1 MSSSENLLK
10 DMISGK
16 SMTASQQIGLTVRL
30 SIPAILAQI
39 SSIVMQYIDAS
50 MVGRLGAN
58 ASGAIGLV
66 SSTTWLFGG
75 LCIAVTTG
83 FTVQIAQAVG
93 AGEDKSARNIM
104 KQGLII
110 ALCISVIL
118 TLIAALISTP
128 LPRWLGGEA
137 AIQKMASQYFLVYML
152 GLPALQMNSIAGGMH
167 QSSGNM
173 RLPGILNVMCCVMDV
188 IFNLFFIFPT
198 RIVNLSIPFLSSVRL
213 AGSQMAGTVQAEAF
227 GSHLSTLVQSE
238 TSMNGL
244 TFTMPGLGLGV
255 AGAALGTI
263 TAEAV
268 TCAIMVTTLLWKNKT
283 LHLRKGEHLRFHRD
297 TFTRAV
303 KIGAPVGLEQMVM
316 CSAYVMSTKIVSP
329 LGTIAIAANSF
340 AVTAES
346 FCYMPGYGV
355 QAASTTLVGQCVGAG
370 QKQLSRR
377 MAWITMGLGVSVMTI
392 GGVLMYIVAPSMIG
406 VLTPNE
412 EIRNLGAAVLRIEAF
427 AEPFYAASI
436 VASGALRGAGDT
448 LVPSCMNF
456 ASMWCVRIPLAAI
469 LAPRVGLYGVWIA
482 MCVELCFRGILF
494 TTRLKRERWMRVFEE
509 K

>member
-16 SMTASQQIGLTVRL
+16 SMAASQQIGLTVRL

-110 ALCISVIL
+110 ALCISALLALV
-118 TLIAALISTP
+118 AALISTP
-128 LPRWLGGEA
+128 LPRWLGGETD
-137 AIQKMASQYFLVYML
+137 IQKMASQYFLVYML

-188 IFNLFFIFPT
+188 FFNMLFIFQT
-198 RIVNLSIPFLSSVRL
+198 RSVQINSI
-213 AGSQMAGTVQAEAF
+213 
-227 GSHLSTLVQSE
+227 
-238 TSMNGL
+238 

-268 TCAIMVTTLLWKNKT
+268 TCAIMVTALLWKNRT

-297 TFTRAV
+297 ILVKAV

-392 GGVLMYIVAPSMIG
+392 GGVLMYIAAPAMIG

>member
-93 AGEDKSARNIM
+93 AGEEKNARNIM

-110 ALCISVIL
+110 ALCISAL
-118 TLIAALISTP
+118 LALIAALISTP
-128 LPRWLGGEA
+128 LPGWLGGEA
-137 AIQKMASQYFLVYML
+137 AIQKMARQYFLVYML

-198 RIVNLSIPFLSSVRL
+198 RIVQINSI
-213 AGSQMAGTVQAEAF
+213 
-227 GSHLSTLVQSE
+227 
-238 TSMNGL
+238 

-268 TCAIMVTTLLWKNKT
+268 TCAIMVIALLWKNRT

-297 TFTRAV
+297 TLARAV

-355 QAASTTLVGQCVGAG
+355 QAAATTLVGQCVGAG

-377 MAWITMGLGVSVMTI
+377 MAWITMGLGVSVMTV
-392 GGVLMYIVAPSMIG
+392 GGVLMYIAAPAMIG

-494 TTRLKRERWMRVFEE
+494 TARLKRERWMRVFDEHH
-509 K
+509 

>member
-110 ALCISVIL
+110 ALCISAL
-118 TLIAALISTP
+118 LALIAALISTP

-198 RIVNLSIPFLSSVRL
+198 RIVQINSI
-213 AGSQMAGTVQAEAF
+213 
-227 GSHLSTLVQSE
+227 
-238 TSMNGL
+238 

-263 TAEAV
+263 TAEGV
-268 TCAIMVTTLLWKNKT
+268 TCAIMVTALLWKNRT

-297 TFTRAV
+297 ILVKAV

-392 GGVLMYIVAPSMIG
+392 GGVLMYIAAPSMIG

-494 TTRLKRERWMRVFEE
+494 TTRLKWERWMRVFEE

>member
-110 ALCISVIL
+110 ALCISAIL
-118 TLIAALISTP
+118 ALAAALISTP
-128 LPRWLGGEA
+128 LPRWLGGET

-198 RIVNLSIPFLSSVRL
+198 RMVQLNIPFASETGN
-213 AGSQMAGTVQAEAF
+213 AGSQIADAVQT
-227 GSHLSTLVQSE
+227 GISH
-238 TSMNGL
+238 GGI

-268 TCAIMVTTLLWKNKT
+268 TCAIMVTALLWKNKT
-283 LHLRKGEHLRFHRD
+283 LHLRKGERIRFHRG
-297 TFTRAV
+297 TLVKAV

-355 QAASTTLVGQCVGAG
+355 QAAATTLVGQCVGAG

-377 MAWITMGLGVSVMTI
+377 MAWITMGLGVSVMTL
-392 GGVLMYIVAPSMIG
+392 GGVLMYIAAPAMIG

-494 TTRLKRERWMRVFEE
+494 ATRLKRERWMRVFDEHH
-509 K
+509 

>member
-104 KQGLII
+104 KQGIII

-118 TLIAALISTP
+118 ALVAALISTP
-128 LPRWLGGEA
+128 LPSWLGGEA

-188 IFNLFFIFPT
+188 FFNMLFIFQT
-198 RIVNLSIPFLSSVRL
+198 RSVQINSI
-213 AGSQMAGTVQAEAF
+213 
-227 GSHLSTLVQSE
+227 
-238 TSMNGL
+238 
-244 TFTMPGLGLGV
+244 TFTMPGLDLGV

-268 TCAIMVTTLLWKNKT
+268 TCAIMVTALLWKNRT

-297 TFTRAV
+297 ILVKAV

-316 CSAYVMSTKIVSP
+316 CSAYVMSTRIVSP

-355 QAASTTLVGQCVGAG
+355 QAAATTLVGQCVGAG

-377 MAWITMGLGVSVMTI
+377 MAWITMGLGVSVMTV
-392 GGVLMYIVAPSMIG
+392 GGVLMYIAAPAMIG

>member
-110 ALCISVIL
+110 ALCISAML
-118 TLIAALISTP
+118 ALIAALISTP
-128 LPRWLGGEA
+128 LPGWLGGEA

-188 IFNLFFIFPT
+188 FFNMLFIFQT
-198 RIVNLSIPFLSSVRL
+198 RSVQINSI
-213 AGSQMAGTVQAEAF
+213 
-227 GSHLSTLVQSE
+227 
-238 TSMNGL
+238 

-268 TCAIMVTTLLWKNKT
+268 TCAIMVTALLWKNRT
-283 LHLRKGEHLRFHRD
+283 LHLRKGEHLSFHRD
-297 TFTRAV
+297 TLARAV

-355 QAASTTLVGQCVGAG
+355 QAAATTLVGQCVGAG

-392 GGVLMYIVAPSMIG
+392 GGVLMYIAAPAMIG

-494 TTRLKRERWMRVFEE
+494 TTRLKRERWMRVFDEHH
-509 K
+509 

>member
-110 ALCISVIL
+110 AMCISALLALV
-118 TLIAALISTP
+118 AALISTP
-128 LPRWLGGEA
+128 LPRWLGGETD
-137 AIQKMASQYFLVYML
+137 IQKMASQYFLVYML

-188 IFNLFFIFPT
+188 FFNMLFIFQT
-198 RIVNLSIPFLSSVRL
+198 RSVQINSI
-213 AGSQMAGTVQAEAF
+213 
-227 GSHLSTLVQSE
+227 
-238 TSMNGL
+238 

-263 TAEAV
+263 TAEAI
-268 TCAIMVTTLLWKNKT
+268 TCAIMVTALLWKNRT

-297 TFTRAV
+297 ILVKAV

-377 MAWITMGLGVSVMTI
+377 MAWITMGLGVSVMTV
-392 GGVLMYIVAPSMIG
+392 GGVLMYIAAPAMIG

>member
-110 ALCISVIL
+110 ALCISAIL
-118 TLIAALISTP
+118 ALVAALISTP

-198 RIVNLSIPFLSSVRL
+198 RIVQI
-213 AGSQMAGTVQAEAF
+213 
-227 GSHLSTLVQSE
+227 
-238 TSMNGL
+238 NGI

-268 TCAIMVTTLLWKNKT
+268 TCAIMVTALLWKNRT
-283 LHLRKGEHLRFHRD
+283 LHLRKGERIRFHRG
-297 TFTRAV
+297 TLVKAV

-355 QAASTTLVGQCVGAG
+355 QAAATTLVGQCVGAG

-377 MAWITMGLGVSVMTI
+377 MAWITMGLGVSVMTV
-392 GGVLMYIVAPSMIG
+392 GGVLMYIAAPAMIG

-494 TTRLKRERWMRVFEE
+494 MARLKRERWMRVFDEHH
-509 K
+509 

>member
-50 MVGRLGAN
+50 MVGLLGAN

-118 TLIAALISTP
+118 ALIAAVISTP

-198 RIVNLSIPFLSSVRL
+198 RSVQINSI
-213 AGSQMAGTVQAEAF
+213 
-227 GSHLSTLVQSE
+227 
-238 TSMNGL
+238 

-297 TFTRAV
+297 TLAKAV

-392 GGVLMYIVAPSMIG
+392 GGVLMYIAAPSMIG

>member
-83 FTVQIAQAVG
+83 FTVQIAQTVG
-93 AGEDKSARNIM
+93 AGEEKNARNIM

-110 ALCISVIL
+110 ALCISAL
-118 TLIAALISTP
+118 LALIAALISTP

-152 GLPALQMNSIAGGMH
+152 GIPALQMNSIAGGMH

-188 IFNLFFIFPT
+188 FFNMLFIFQT
-198 RIVNLSIPFLSSVRL
+198 RSVQINSI
-213 AGSQMAGTVQAEAF
+213 
-227 GSHLSTLVQSE
+227 
-238 TSMNGL
+238 

-268 TCAIMVTTLLWKNKT
+268 TCAIMVTALLWKNRT
-283 LHLRKGEHLRFHRD
+283 LHLRKGEHLSFHRD
-297 TFTRAV
+297 TLARAV

-355 QAASTTLVGQCVGAG
+355 QAAATTLVGQCVGAG

-377 MAWITMGLGVSVMTI
+377 MAWITMGLGVSVMTV
-392 GGVLMYIVAPSMIG
+392 GGVLMYIAAPAMIG

-494 TTRLKRERWMRVFEE
+494 TARLKRERWMRVFDEHH
-509 K
+509 

>member
-110 ALCISVIL
+110 ALCISALLALV
-118 TLIAALISTP
+118 AALISTP

-137 AIQKMASQYFLVYML
+137 GIQKMASQYFLVYML

-198 RIVNLSIPFLSSVRL
+198 RVVHLKNIV
-213 AGSQMAGTVQAEAF
+213 
-227 GSHLSTLVQSE
+227 
-238 TSMNGL
+238 
-244 TFTMPGLGLGV
+244 FTMPGLGLGV

-268 TCAIMVTTLLWKNKT
+268 TCAIMVTALLWKNRT
-283 LHLRKGEHLRFHRD
+283 LHLRKGERIRFHRG
-297 TFTRAV
+297 TLVKAV

-355 QAASTTLVGQCVGAG
+355 QAAATTLVGQCVGAG

-392 GGVLMYIVAPSMIG
+392 GGVLMYIAAPAMIG

-494 TTRLKRERWMRVFEE
+494 TTRLKRERWMRVFDEH
-509 K
+509 

>member
-118 TLIAALISTP
+118 ALIAALISSP

-198 RIVNLSIPFLSSVRL
+198 RSVQINSI
-213 AGSQMAGTVQAEAF
+213 
-227 GSHLSTLVQSE
+227 
-238 TSMNGL
+238 

-268 TCAIMVTTLLWKNKT
+268 TCAIMVTALLWKNRT

-297 TFTRAV
+297 TLARAV

-392 GGVLMYIVAPSMIG
+392 GGVLMYIAAPSMIG

-494 TTRLKRERWMRVFEE
+494 TTRLKRERWMRVFDEH
-509 K
+509 

>member
-110 ALCISVIL
+110 ALCISAML
-118 TLIAALISTP
+118 ALIAALISTP

-188 IFNLFFIFPT
+188 FFNMLFIFQT
-198 RIVNLSIPFLSSVRL
+198 RSVQINSI
-213 AGSQMAGTVQAEAF
+213 
-227 GSHLSTLVQSE
+227 
-238 TSMNGL
+238 

-268 TCAIMVTTLLWKNKT
+268 TCAIMVTALLWKNRT

-297 TFTRAV
+297 TLARAV
-303 KIGAPVGLEQMVM
+303 KIGASVGLEQMVM
-316 CSAYVMSTKIVSP
+316 CSAYVMSTRIVSP

-355 QAASTTLVGQCVGAG
+355 QAAATTLVGQCVGAG

-377 MAWITMGLGVSVMTI
+377 MAWITMGLGVSVMTV
-392 GGVLMYIVAPSMIG
+392 GGVLMYIAAPAMIG

>member
-118 TLIAALISTP
+118 ALIAAVISTP
-128 LPRWLGGEA
+128 LPSWLGGEA

-198 RIVNLSIPFLSSVRL
+198 RSVQINSI
-213 AGSQMAGTVQAEAF
+213 
-227 GSHLSTLVQSE
+227 
-238 TSMNGL
+238 

-268 TCAIMVTTLLWKNKT
+268 TCAIMVTALLWKNRT
-283 LHLRKGEHLRFHRD
+283 LHLRKGEHLRFRRD
-297 TFTRAV
+297 TLARAV

-355 QAASTTLVGQCVGAG
+355 QAAATTLVGQCVGAG

-377 MAWITMGLGVSVMTI
+377 MAWITMGLGVSVMTV
-392 GGVLMYIVAPSMIG
+392 GGVLMYIAAPAMIG

>member
-118 TLIAALISTP
+118 ALIAALISSP

-198 RIVNLSIPFLSSVRL
+198 RSVQINSI
-213 AGSQMAGTVQAEAF
+213 
-227 GSHLSTLVQSE
+227 
-238 TSMNGL
+238 

-340 AVTAES
+340 AVTVES

-392 GGVLMYIVAPSMIG
+392 GGVLMYIAAPSMIG

-494 TTRLKRERWMRVFEE
+494 TTRLKRERWMRVFDEH
-509 K
+509 

>member
-58 ASGAIGLV
+58 ASGSIGLV

-93 AGEDKSARNIM
+93 AGEEKNARNIM

-110 ALCISVIL
+110 ALCISAML
-118 TLIAALISTP
+118 ALIAALISTP

-173 RLPGILNVMCCVMDV
+173 RFPGILNVMCCVMDV

-198 RIVNLSIPFLSSVRL
+198 RMVQINSI
-213 AGSQMAGTVQAEAF
+213 
-227 GSHLSTLVQSE
+227 
-238 TSMNGL
+238 

-268 TCAIMVTTLLWKNKT
+268 TCAIMVTALLWKNKT

-297 TFTRAV
+297 TLTKAV

-377 MAWITMGLGVSVMTI
+377 MAWITMGLGVSVMTV
-392 GGVLMYIVAPSMIG
+392 GGVLMYIAAPAMIG

>member
-93 AGEDKSARNIM
+93 AGEEKNARNIM

-110 ALCISVIL
+110 ALCISAML
-118 TLIAALISTP
+118 ALIAALISTP

-198 RIVNLSIPFLSSVRL
+198 RIVQINSI
-213 AGSQMAGTVQAEAF
+213 
-227 GSHLSTLVQSE
+227 
-238 TSMNGL
+238 

-268 TCAIMVTTLLWKNKT
+268 TCAIMVTALLWKNRT
-283 LHLRKGEHLRFHRD
+283 LYLRKGEHLSFHRD
-297 TFTRAV
+297 TLAKAV

-355 QAASTTLVGQCVGAG
+355 QAAASTLVGQCVGAG

-392 GGVLMYIVAPSMIG
+392 GGVLMYIAAPAMIG

-494 TTRLKRERWMRVFEE
+494 MARLKRERWMRVFDEHH
-509 K
+509 

>member
-118 TLIAALISTP
+118 ALVAALISTP
-128 LPRWLGGEA
+128 LPSWLGGEA

-152 GLPALQMNSIAGGMH
+152 GLPALQMNSIAGGMP

-173 RLPGILNVMCCVMDV
+173 RLPCILNVMCCVMDV

-227 GSHLSTLVQSE
+227 GSHLSTLV
-238 TSMNGL
+238 
-244 TFTMPGLGLGV
+244 LGV

-268 TCAIMVTTLLWKNKT
+268 TCAIMVTALLWKNRT

-297 TFTRAV
+297 TLARAV

-355 QAASTTLVGQCVGAG
+355 QAAATTLVGQCVGAG

-377 MAWITMGLGVSVMTI
+377 MAWITMGLGVSVMTL
-392 GGVLMYIVAPSMIG
+392 GGVLMYIAAPAMIG

>member
-118 TLIAALISTP
+118 ALIAAVISTP

-198 RIVNLSIPFLSSVRL
+198 RSVQINSI
-213 AGSQMAGTVQAEAF
+213 
-227 GSHLSTLVQSE
+227 
-238 TSMNGL
+238 

-268 TCAIMVTTLLWKNKT
+268 TCAIMVTALLWKNRT
-283 LHLRKGEHLRFHRD
+283 LNLRKGEHLRFHRD
-297 TFTRAV
+297 TLTKAV

-392 GGVLMYIVAPSMIG
+392 GGVLMYIAAPSMIG

-494 TTRLKRERWMRVFEE
+494 TTRLKRERWMRVFDEH
-509 K
+509 

>member
-75 LCIAVTTG
+75 ICIAVTTG

-118 TLIAALISTP
+118 ALIAALISTP
-128 LPRWLGGEA
+128 LPSWLGGEA

-198 RIVNLSIPFLSSVRL
+198 RSVQINSI
-213 AGSQMAGTVQAEAF
+213 
-227 GSHLSTLVQSE
+227 
-238 TSMNGL
+238 

-268 TCAIMVTTLLWKNKT
+268 TCAIMVTALLWKNKN

-297 TFTRAV
+297 ILVKAV
-303 KIGAPVGLEQMVM
+303 KIGVPVGLEQMVM

-392 GGVLMYIVAPSMIG
+392 GGVLMYIAAPSMIG

>member
-93 AGEDKSARNIM
+93 AGEEKNARNIM

-110 ALCISVIL
+110 ALCISAML
-118 TLIAALISTP
+118 ALIAALISTP

-173 RLPGILNVMCCVMDV
+173 RFPGILNVMCCVMDV

-198 RIVNLSIPFLSSVRL
+198 RMVQINSI
-213 AGSQMAGTVQAEAF
+213 
-227 GSHLSTLVQSE
+227 
-238 TSMNGL
+238 

-268 TCAIMVTTLLWKNKT
+268 TCAIMVTALLWKNKT

-297 TFTRAV
+297 TLTKAV

-377 MAWITMGLGVSVMTI
+377 MAWITMGLGVSVMTV
-392 GGVLMYIVAPSMIG
+392 GGVLMYIAAPAMIG

-448 LVPSCMNF
+448 MVPSCMNF

-494 TTRLKRERWMRVFEE
+494 TTRLKRERWMRVFDE

>member
-93 AGEDKSARNIM
+93 AGEEKSARNIM
-104 KQGLII
+104 KQGIII
-110 ALCISVIL
+110 ALCISAML
-118 TLIAALISTP
+118 ALIAALISTP
-128 LPRWLGGEA
+128 LPRWLGGET

-173 RLPGILNVMCCVMDV
+173 RFPGILNVMCCVMDV

-198 RIVNLSIPFLSSVRL
+198 RMVQINSI
-213 AGSQMAGTVQAEAF
+213 
-227 GSHLSTLVQSE
+227 
-238 TSMNGL
+238 

-268 TCAIMVTTLLWKNKT
+268 TCAIMVTALLWKNKT

-297 TFTRAV
+297 TLTKAV

-377 MAWITMGLGVSVMTI
+377 MAWITMGLGVSVMTV
-392 GGVLMYIVAPSMIG
+392 GGVLMYIAAPAMIG

-494 TTRLKRERWMRVFEE
+494 TTRLKRERWMRVFDE

>member
-118 TLIAALISTP
+118 ALVAALISTP
-128 LPRWLGGEA
+128 LPSWLGGEA

-198 RIVNLSIPFLSSVRL
+198 RSVQINSI
-213 AGSQMAGTVQAEAF
+213 
-227 GSHLSTLVQSE
+227 
-238 TSMNGL
+238 

-255 AGAALGTI
+255 AGASLGTI

-268 TCAIMVTTLLWKNKT
+268 TCAIMVTALLWKNRT
-283 LHLRKGEHLRFHRD
+283 LHLRKGERLRFHRD
-297 TFTRAV
+297 TLAKAV

-392 GGVLMYIVAPSMIG
+392 GGVLMYIAAPSMIG

>member
-118 TLIAALISTP
+118 ALIAALISSP

-198 RIVNLSIPFLSSVRL
+198 RSVQINSI
-213 AGSQMAGTVQAEAF
+213 
-227 GSHLSTLVQSE
+227 
-238 TSMNGL
+238 

-346 FCYMPGYGV
+346 FCYMPGCGV

-392 GGVLMYIVAPSMIG
+392 GGVLMYIAAPSMIG

-494 TTRLKRERWMRVFEE
+494 TTRLKRERWMRVFDEH
-509 K
+509 

>member
-58 ASGAIGLV
+58 ASGSIGLV

-93 AGEDKSARNIM
+93 AGEEKNARNIM
-104 KQGLII
+104 KQGLIM
-110 ALCISVIL
+110 ALCISTML
-118 TLIAALISTP
+118 ALIAALISTP
-128 LPRWLGGEA
+128 LPRWLGGEV

-173 RLPGILNVMCCVMDV
+173 RFPGILNVMCCVMDV

-198 RIVNLSIPFLSSVRL
+198 RMVQINSI
-213 AGSQMAGTVQAEAF
+213 
-227 GSHLSTLVQSE
+227 
-238 TSMNGL
+238 
-244 TFTMPGLGLGV
+244 TFAMPGLGLGV

-268 TCAIMVTTLLWKNKT
+268 TCAIMVTALLWKNKT

-297 TFTRAV
+297 TLTKAV

-377 MAWITMGLGVSVMTI
+377 MAWITMGLGVSVMTV
-392 GGVLMYIVAPSMIG
+392 GGVLMYIAAPAMIG

-494 TTRLKRERWMRVFEE
+494 TTRLKRERWMRVFDE

>member
-118 TLIAALISTP
+118 ALIAALISSP

-198 RIVNLSIPFLSSVRL
+198 RSVQINSI
-213 AGSQMAGTVQAEAF
+213 
-227 GSHLSTLVQSE
+227 
-238 TSMNGL
+238 

-268 TCAIMVTTLLWKNKT
+268 TCAIMVTALLWKNRT
-283 LHLRKGEHLRFHRD
+283 LHLRKGERLRFHRD
-297 TFTRAV
+297 TLAKAV

-392 GGVLMYIVAPSMIG
+392 GGVLMYIAAPSMIG

-494 TTRLKRERWMRVFEE
+494 TTRLKRERWMRVFDEH
-509 K
+509 

>member
-118 TLIAALISTP
+118 ALVAALISTP
-128 LPRWLGGEA
+128 LPSWLGGEA

-198 RIVNLSIPFLSSVRL
+198 RSVQIDSI
-213 AGSQMAGTVQAEAF
+213 
-227 GSHLSTLVQSE
+227 
-238 TSMNGL
+238 

-268 TCAIMVTTLLWKNKT
+268 TCAIMVTALLWKNRT
-283 LHLRKGEHLRFHRD
+283 LHLRKGERLRFHRD
-297 TFTRAV
+297 TLAKAV

-392 GGVLMYIVAPSMIG
+392 GGVLMYIAAPSMIG

>member
-110 ALCISVIL
+110 ALCISALLALV
-118 TLIAALISTP
+118 AALISTP
-128 LPRWLGGEA
+128 LPGWLGGEA

-152 GLPALQMNSIAGGMH
+152 GIPALQMNSIAGGMH

-198 RIVNLSIPFLSSVRL
+198 RMVQINSI
-213 AGSQMAGTVQAEAF
+213 
-227 GSHLSTLVQSE
+227 
-238 TSMNGL
+238 

-268 TCAIMVTTLLWKNKT
+268 TCAIMVTALLWKNRT

-297 TFTRAV
+297 TLARAV

-355 QAASTTLVGQCVGAG
+355 QAAATTLVGQCVGAG

-377 MAWITMGLGVSVMTI
+377 MAWITMGLGVSVMTV
-392 GGVLMYIVAPSMIG
+392 GGVLMYIAAPAMIG

-494 TTRLKRERWMRVFEE
+494 TARLKRERWMRVFDEHH
-509 K
+509 

>member
-118 TLIAALISTP
+118 ALIAALISTP
-128 LPRWLGGEA
+128 LPSWLGGEA

-188 IFNLFFIFPT
+188 FFNMLFIFQT
-198 RIVNLSIPFLSSVRL
+198 RSVQINSI
-213 AGSQMAGTVQAEAF
+213 
-227 GSHLSTLVQSE
+227 
-238 TSMNGL
+238 

-268 TCAIMVTTLLWKNKT
+268 TCAIMVTALLWKNRT
-283 LHLRKGEHLRFHRD
+283 LHLRKGERLRFHRD
-297 TFTRAV
+297 TLAKAV

-392 GGVLMYIVAPSMIG
+392 GGVLMYIAAPSMIG

-494 TTRLKRERWMRVFEE
+494 TTRLKRERWMRVFDEH
-509 K
+509 

>member
-118 TLIAALISTP
+118 ALIAALISTP
-128 LPRWLGGEA
+128 LPSWLGGEA

-198 RIVNLSIPFLSSVRL
+198 RSVQINSI
-213 AGSQMAGTVQAEAF
+213 
-227 GSHLSTLVQSE
+227 
-238 TSMNGL
+238 

-268 TCAIMVTTLLWKNKT
+268 TCAIMVTALLWKNKN

-297 TFTRAV
+297 ILVKAV
-303 KIGAPVGLEQMVM
+303 KIGVPVGLEQMVM

-392 GGVLMYIVAPSMIG
+392 GGVLMYIAAPSMIG

>member
-110 ALCISVIL
+110 ALCISAML
-118 TLIAALISTP
+118 ALIAALISTP

-173 RLPGILNVMCCVMDV
+173 RFPGILNVMCCVMDV

-198 RIVNLSIPFLSSVRL
+198 RMVQINSI
-213 AGSQMAGTVQAEAF
+213 
-227 GSHLSTLVQSE
+227 
-238 TSMNGL
+238 

-268 TCAIMVTTLLWKNKT
+268 TCAIMVTALLWKNKT

-297 TFTRAV
+297 TLTKAV

-377 MAWITMGLGVSVMTI
+377 MAWITMGLGVSVMTV
-392 GGVLMYIVAPSMIG
+392 GGVLMYIAAPAMIG

-494 TTRLKRERWMRVFEE
+494 TTRLKRERWMRVFDE

>member
-110 ALCISVIL
+110 ALCISAL
-118 TLIAALISTP
+118 LALIAALISTP

-198 RIVNLSIPFLSSVRL
+198 RIVQINSI
-213 AGSQMAGTVQAEAF
+213 
-227 GSHLSTLVQSE
+227 
-238 TSMNGL
+238 

-268 TCAIMVTTLLWKNKT
+268 TCAIMVTALLWKNRT
-283 LHLRKGEHLRFHRD
+283 LHLRKGEHLSFHRD
-297 TFTRAV
+297 TLARAV

-355 QAASTTLVGQCVGAG
+355 QAAATTLVGQCVGAG

-377 MAWITMGLGVSVMTI
+377 MAWITMGLGVSVMTV
-392 GGVLMYIVAPSMIG
+392 GGVLMYIAAPAMIG

-412 EIRNLGAAVLRIEAF
+412 EIRDLGAAVLRIEAF

-494 TTRLKRERWMRVFEE
+494 TARLKRERWMRVFDEHH
-509 K
+509 

>member
-83 FTVQIAQAVG
+83 FTVQIAQTVG
-93 AGEDKSARNIM
+93 AGEEKKARNIM
-104 KQGLII
+104 KQGLIM
-110 ALCISVIL
+110 AMCISALLALV
-118 TLIAALISTP
+118 AALISTP

-137 AIQKMASQYFLVYML
+137 AIQKMASQYFFVYML

-198 RIVNLSIPFLSSVRL
+198 RIV
-213 AGSQMAGTVQAEAF
+213 
-227 GSHLSTLVQSE
+227 QSG
-238 TSMNGL
+238 TSMKGL

-268 TCAIMVTTLLWKNKT
+268 TCAIMVTALLWKNKT

-297 TFTRAV
+297 ILVKAM

-355 QAASTTLVGQCVGAG
+355 QAAATTLVGQCVGAG

-377 MAWITMGLGVSVMTI
+377 MAWITMGLGVSVMTV
-392 GGVLMYIVAPSMIG
+392 GGVLMYIAAPAMIG

-509 K
+509 N

>member
-83 FTVQIAQAVG
+83 FTVQIAQTVG
-93 AGEDKSARNIM
+93 AGEEKNARNIM

-110 ALCISVIL
+110 ALCISAL
-118 TLIAALISTP
+118 LALIAALISTP
-128 LPRWLGGEA
+128 LPGWLGGEA

-198 RIVNLSIPFLSSVRL
+198 RIVQI
-213 AGSQMAGTVQAEAF
+213 
-227 GSHLSTLVQSE
+227 
-238 TSMNGL
+238 NGI

-268 TCAIMVTTLLWKNKT
+268 TCAIMVTALLWKNRT
-283 LHLRKGEHLRFHRD
+283 LHLRKGERIRFHRG
-297 TFTRAV
+297 TLVKAV

-355 QAASTTLVGQCVGAG
+355 QAAASTLVGQCVGAG

-392 GGVLMYIVAPSMIG
+392 GGVLMYIAAPAMIG

-494 TTRLKRERWMRVFEE
+494 MARLKRERWMRVFDEHH
-509 K
+509 

>member
-118 TLIAALISTP
+118 ALIAALISSP

-198 RIVNLSIPFLSSVRL
+198 RSVQINSI
-213 AGSQMAGTVQAEAF
+213 
-227 GSHLSTLVQSE
+227 
-238 TSMNGL
+238 

-268 TCAIMVTTLLWKNKT
+268 TCAIMVTALLWKNKT

-392 GGVLMYIVAPSMIG
+392 GGVLMYIAAPSMIG

-494 TTRLKRERWMRVFEE
+494 TTRLKRERWMRVFDEH
-509 K
+509 

>member
-93 AGEDKSARNIM
+93 AGEEKNARNIM
-104 KQGLII
+104 KQGIII
-110 ALCISVIL
+110 ALCISAML
-118 TLIAALISTP
+118 ALIAALISTP

-188 IFNLFFIFPT
+188 FFNMLFIFQT
-198 RIVNLSIPFLSSVRL
+198 RSVQINSI
-213 AGSQMAGTVQAEAF
+213 
-227 GSHLSTLVQSE
+227 
-238 TSMNGL
+238 

-268 TCAIMVTTLLWKNKT
+268 TCAIMVTALLWKNRT
-283 LHLRKGEHLRFHRD
+283 LHLRKGERLRFHRD
-297 TFTRAV
+297 TLAKAV

-392 GGVLMYIVAPSMIG
+392 GGVLMYIAAPSMIG

-494 TTRLKRERWMRVFEE
+494 TTRLKRERWMRVFDEH
-509 K
+509 

>member
-58 ASGAIGLV
+58 ASGSIGLV

-93 AGEDKSARNIM
+93 AGEEKNARNIM
-104 KQGLII
+104 KQGLIM
-110 ALCISVIL
+110 ALCISAML
-118 TLIAALISTP
+118 ALIAALISTP
-128 LPRWLGGEA
+128 LPRWLGGEV

-173 RLPGILNVMCCVMDV
+173 RFPGILNVMCCVMDV

-198 RIVNLSIPFLSSVRL
+198 RMVQINSI
-213 AGSQMAGTVQAEAF
+213 
-227 GSHLSTLVQSE
+227 
-238 TSMNGL
+238 

-268 TCAIMVTTLLWKNKT
+268 TCAIMVTALLWKNKT

-297 TFTRAV
+297 TLTKAV

-377 MAWITMGLGVSVMTI
+377 MAWITMGLGVSVMTV
-392 GGVLMYIVAPSMIG
+392 GGVLMYVAAPAMIG

-494 TTRLKRERWMRVFEE
+494 TTRLKRERWMRVFDE

>member
-110 ALCISVIL
+110 ALCISAIL
-118 TLIAALISTP
+118 ALAAALISTP
-128 LPRWLGGEA
+128 LPRWLGGET

-188 IFNLFFIFPT
+188 FFNMLFIFQT
-198 RIVNLSIPFLSSVRL
+198 RSVQINSI
-213 AGSQMAGTVQAEAF
+213 
-227 GSHLSTLVQSE
+227 
-238 TSMNGL
+238 

-297 TFTRAV
+297 TLTKAV

-355 QAASTTLVGQCVGAG
+355 QAAATTLVGQCVGAG

-377 MAWITMGLGVSVMTI
+377 MAWITMGLGVSVMTV
-392 GGVLMYIVAPSMIG
+392 GGVLMYIAAPAMIG